1 MILDNLANTRAA
13 YENMDARLAR
23 AIEWLRAT
31 DLAAIADGQKI
42 SIDGERVYAMSQ
54 SYETIDPAEG
64 FYEAHRNY
72 IDIQIM
78 VEGSE
83 VMYWTPLADLPT
95 VKTPYNPDRDVVFFE
110 EPSFGVPMPV
120 RAGDFAVF
128 FPSDGHKPR
137 CRNGAAEKIRKIVV
151 KIAV

>member
-1 MILDNLANTRAA
+1 MILDNLAATRAA

-23 AIEWLRAT
+23 AIDWLRAT
-31 DLAAIADGQKI
+31 DLSTIAKGEKVL
-42 SIDGERVYAMSQ
+42 IDGDRVYAMGQ
-54 SYETIDPAEG
+54 SYETIDPATAS
-64 FYEAHRNY
+64 YEAHRSY

-78 VEGSE
+78 VEGEE
-83 VMYWTPLADLPT
+83 VMYWTPLADLPK
-95 VKTPYNPDRDVVFFE
+95 VKTPYTPERDVEFFE
-110 EPSFGVPMPV
+110 EPAFGVPLTV

-137 CRNGAAEKIRKIVV
+137 CRLGDAKTIRKIVV

>member
-1 MILDNLANTRAA
+1 MILDNLATTRVA

-23 AIEWLRAT
+23 AIDWLRAA
-31 DLAAIADGQKI
+31 DLSAIAKGEKI
-42 SIDGERVYAMSQ
+42 LIDGDRVYAMGQ
-54 SYETIDPAEG
+54 SYETIDPAAG
-64 FYEAHRNY
+64 SYETHRNY

-78 VEGSE
+78 VEGE
-83 VMYWTPLADLPT
+83 EIMYWTPLADLST
-95 VKTPYNPDRDVVFFE
+95 VKTPYSPERDVEFFE
-110 EPSFGVPMPV
+110 EPAFGVPLTV

-137 CRNGAAEKIRKIVV
+137 CRIGEAKTIRKIVV